1 MELLIDGLNGENIVS
16 YEEARKHIEIAQRH
30 LDRVQGASLDVDPD
44 PELAV
49 TFAFYAYECCVVAVA
64 EFYSRRWTTNHGRK
78 AQLAGELHAEG
89 LVSRDIEGE
98 LQRLNELRKDVAYDQ
113 PGPELH
119 ELNLADLAAE
129 LETFIDEVELLV
141 GVSP

>member
-1 MELLIDGLNGENIVS
+1 MS
-16 YEEARKHIEIAQRH
+16 YEEAKKHIEIARRH
-30 LDRVQGASLDVDPD
+30 LDRVQAASWEDDPD

-49 TFAFYAYECCVVAVA
+49 TFAFYAYECCIVAVA
-64 EFYSRRWTTNHGRK
+64 EFYSRGWTTNHARK
-78 AQLAGELHAEG
+78 AQLATDLHAEG
-89 LVSRDIEGE
+89 LVSRDIGGE
-98 LQRLNELRKDVAYDQ
+98 LRRLNELRKDVAYDQ

-129 LETFIDEVELLV
+129 LEELIDEVQLLV